1 MNAQDLKNSI
11 LQLAVQGK
19 LVEQRAEE
27 GTARELLEQINL
39 EKDQLIKDK
48 KIRKSKPLPE
58 ITEDEIPFEIPESWE
73 WVRLSDVCVYLQRG
87 KSPKYSDI
95 KKIPVIAQ
103 KCNQWEGFQFEK
115 AQFIDPDTLEKYA
128 DERLLQD
135 KDILIN
141 STGLGTVGRNQIY
154 PASENPYGIAVAD
167 SHVTVVRLNSTA
179 ILPEYFFHYWRNPSV
194 QLVIEDQTSGST
206 KQKELALATIQSY
219 IVPLP
224 PLEEQHR
231 IVAKIEEILPYID
244 QYDKAY
250 TKLETFNK
258 KFPED
263 MKKSI
268 LQMAMQGKLVE
279 QRPEEGTADEL
290 YEQIVAEKARLIKDG
305 KIKKEKPLPDIT
317 EDEIPFEIP
326 SSWKW
331 VRFGEFGNYKKG
343 PFGSALTKAIFVPK
357 ADNTI
362 KVYEQKNA
370 IQKNAS
376 LGDYYITRDYFESK
390 MKGFEL
396 FPGDIIVSCAGT
408 IGETYIMPD
417 GIEQG
422 IINQALMRMKLMP
435 SVYVEYFLIYFD
447 VILKQTARKSSKGSA
462 IKNIPPFDEL
472 KRYLVPLPPIEEQK
486 RIVTKIEELLP
497 YCDQLIK

>member
-11 LQLAVQGK
+11 LQLAVQGE

-27 GTARELLEQINL
+27 GTARELLEQIKA
-39 EKDQLIKDK
+39 EKEQLIKDK
-48 KIRKSKPLPE
+48 KIKKSKPLPE

-73 WVRLSDVCVYLQRG
+73 WVRLEEALDIARG
-87 KSPKYSDI
+87 ASPRPIRNYVTTSKNGINWIKIGDTEKGGKY
-95 KKIPVIAQ
+95 
-103 KCNQWEGFQFEK
+103 
-115 AQFIDPDTLEKYA
+115 
-128 DERLLQD
+128 
-135 KDILIN
+135 IN
-141 STGLGTVGRNQIY
+141 STAERITLEGKQKSRFVKKGSFLLSNSMSFGRPYILNIDGCIHDGWLVLNQRVHMFGQDY
-154 PASENPYGIAVAD
+154 LYYLLSSKMVYYQFCNKASGAV
-167 SHVTVVRLNSTA
+167 VNNLNSDKVRET
-179 ILPEYFFHYWRNPSV
+179 
-194 QLVIEDQTSGST
+194 
-206 KQKELALATIQSY
+206 

-231 IVAKIEEILPYID
+231 IVAKIEEMIPYID

-250 TKLETFNK
+250 TKLETLNK
-258 KFPED
+258 KFPEA

-268 LQMAMQGKLVE
+268 LQMAIQGKLVK

-290 YEQIVAEKARLIKDG
+290 YERIISEKTQLIKDG
-305 KIKKEKPLPDIT
+305 KIKKEKPLPEIA

-326 SSWKW
+326 NSWRW

-357 ADNTI
+357 GDDTV

-370 IQKNAS
+370 IQKDAS
-376 LGDYYITRDYFESK
+376 LGEYYITRDYFESK
-390 MKGFEL
+390 MQGFEL

-408 IGETYIMPD
+408 IGETYIMPE

-422 IINQALMRMKLMP
+422 IINQALMRMRLMP
-435 SVYVEYFLIYFD
+435 SVYVKYFLIYFD

-462 IKNIPPFDEL
+462 IKNIPPL
-472 KRYLVPLPPIEEQK
+472 KALKSYLVPLPPLEEQK
-486 RIVTKIEELLP
+486 RIVAKIEEILP
-497 YCDQLIK
+497 YCEQLINVDK

>member
-27 GTARELLEQINL
+27 GTARELIEQIKL
-39 EKDQLIKDK
+39 EREQLIKDK
-48 KIRKSKPLPE
+48 KIKKSKPLPE

-73 WVRLSDVCVYLQRG
+73 WVRVNDIFNVKSAMRIHQTDWQSSGIPFFRG
-87 KSPKYSDI
+87 RELVQLIKTGNVDFDI
-95 KKIPVIAQ
+95 YISK
-103 KCNQWEGFQFEK
+103 ELYEK
-115 AQFIDPDTLEKYA
+115 NKEKGGVP
-128 DERLLQD
+128 R
-135 KDILIN
+135 KNDILV
-141 STGLGTVGRNQIY
+141 TAVGTIG
-154 PASENPYGIAVAD
+154 
-167 SHVTVVRLNSTA
+167 
-179 ILPEYFFHYWRNPSV
+179 
-194 QLVIEDQTSGST
+194 
-206 KQKELALATIQSY
+206 KSY
-219 IVPLP
+219 IVKGTKPFYYKDAYILCFENIVNIYPEYIKYCLDSPYMQNEIHRDSMATTVAQLTIIKAKEMLVPFP

-279 QRPEEGTADEL
+279 QRAEEGTADEL
-290 YEQIVAEKARLIKDG
+290 YEQIVAEKAQLIKDG
-305 KIKKEKPLPDIT
+305 KIKKEKPLPEIT

-331 VRFGEFGNYKKG
+331 VRFGEFGSYKKG

-357 ADNTI
+357 GDNTV

-370 IQKNAS
+370 IQKDAS

-408 IGETYIMPD
+408 IGETYIMPE

-435 SVYVEYFLIYFD
+435 SVYVEYFLIYFN

-462 IKNIPPFDEL
+462 IKNIPPFAEL
-472 KRYLVPLPPIEEQK
+472 KSYLVPLPPLEEQK
-486 RIVTKIEELLP
+486 RIVAKIEELLP